1 MSLLRRVF
9 VSFVVLFDILGFGI
23 IFIIM
28 SNTSPSDQGDLNYM
42 VEGDAVFG
50 SVVGLVGVVAN
61 MGLALVLLRGSLATR
76 RLEAERRPESRTRI
90 TGE

>member
-28 SNTSPSDQGDLNYM
+28 SNTSPSDQANLNYM
-42 VEGDAVFG
+42 VEGDAVFA
-50 SVVGLVGVVAN
+50 SVVGLIGIIAN
-61 MGLALVLLRGSLATR
+61 IGLALVLLRGSLATR
-76 RLEAERRPESRTRI
+76 RLETERRPESRTRI